1 MRKIKKYLAMACVS
15 VMGLAALTGCGS
27 TGNDL
32 SEVKE
37 DKAEAGSDVITF
49 GTNAEFPP
57 FELVSSSGV
66 IDNFD
71 GIDMKIAKQIGDENN
86 MTAKIENMEFDSLL
100 IALEN
105 GQVDAV
111 IAGMSI
117 TDERKEAVD
126 FSTPYYSATQVMI
139 VKEDSD
145 IAKASDM
152 KDKKIAVIQG
162 YTGEECVKEL
172 GFEYEA
178 FKKGTE
184 TILELING
192 KCDVVVIDSATAQ
205 KYVNDN
211 PGLKIVEDA
220 SAFANEEYGIAVK
233 KGNQELLDK
242 INAAIGKMLE
252 DGSIATWA
260 TEYSDTDSEE
270 SSEETEEASD
280 DAGDTEAENP
290 AAEEE

>member
-1 MRKIKKYLAMACVS
+1 MKKFKKYLALACMGVLGMS
-15 VMGLAALTGCGS
+15 VLAGCGDS
-27 TGNDL
+27 GVSGELGD
-32 SEVKE
+32 
-37 DKAEAGSDVITF
+37 AGSVDVTSGETVTF

-57 FELVSSSGV
+57 FEFVAASGV
-66 IDNFD
+66 IDDFD
-71 GIDMKIAKQIGDENN
+71 GIDMKIAKQIGDDNS

-126 FSTPYYSATQVMI
+126 FSIPYYTATQVMI
-139 VKEDSD
+139 VREDSD
-145 IAKASDM
+145 ITKATDM
-152 KDKKIAVIQG
+152 EGKNIAVIQG

-172 GFEYEA
+172 GYEYEA

-205 KYVNDN
+205 KYVSDN
-211 PGLKIVEDA
+211 EGLKIVED
-220 SAFANEEYGIAVK
+220 SSTFESEEYGIAVK
-233 KGNQELLDK
+233 KGNTELLDK
-242 INAAIGKMLE
+242 INTSIQKMLD
-252 DGSIATWA
+252 DGTIATWA
-260 TEYSDTDSEE
+260 TEYSDADSEETSDDSAEE
-270 SSEETEEASD
+270 SSEKASEEA
-280 DAGDTEAENP
+280 E
-290 AAEEE
+290 

>member
-1 MRKIKKYLAMACVS
+1 MKKFKKYLALACMGVLGMS
-15 VMGLAALTGCGS
+15 VLAGCGDS
-27 TGNDL
+27 GVSGELGD
-32 SEVKE
+32 
-37 DKAEAGSDVITF
+37 AGSVDVTSGETVTF

-57 FELVSSSGV
+57 FEFVAASGV
-66 IDNFD
+66 IDDFD
-71 GIDMKIAKQIGDENN
+71 GIDMKIAKQIGDDNG

-126 FSTPYYSATQVMI
+126 FSTPYYTATQVMI
-139 VKEDSD
+139 VREDSD
-145 IAKASDM
+145 IAKATDM
-152 KDKKIAVIQG
+152 EGKSIAVIQG

-172 GFEYEA
+172 GYEYEA

-211 PGLKIVEDA
+211 EGLKIVEDA
-220 SAFANEEYGIAVK
+220 SSFESEEYGIAVK
-233 KGNQELLDK
+233 KGNTELLDK
-242 INAAIGKMLE
+242 INTSIQKMLDE
-252 DGSIATWA
+252 GTIATWA
-260 TEYSDTDSEE
+260 TEYSDADSEDASDGSDE
-270 SSEETEEASD
+270 ETSEETSEEA
-280 DAGDTEAENP
+280 E
-290 AAEEE
+290 

>member
-1 MRKIKKYLAMACVS
+1 MKKFKKYLALACMGVLGMS
-15 VMGLAALTGCGS
+15 VLAGCGNS
-27 TGNDL
+27 GVTGELGD
-32 SEVKE
+32 
-37 DKAEAGSDVITF
+37 AGSVDVGGEAITF

-57 FELVSSSGV
+57 FEFVASSGV
-66 IDNFD
+66 IDDFD
-71 GIDMKIAKQIGDENN
+71 GIDMKIAKQIGDDNGL
-86 MTAKIENMEFDSLL
+86 TPKIENMEFDSLL

-139 VKEDSD
+139 VREDSD
-145 IAKASDM
+145 ITKASDM
-152 KDKKIAVIQG
+152 EGKNIAVIQG

-172 GFEYEA
+172 GYEYEA

-184 TILELING
+184 TILELTNG

-205 KYVNDN
+205 KYVKDN
-211 PGLKIVEDA
+211 EGLKIVED
-220 SAFANEEYGIAVK
+220 SSVFESEEYGIAVK
-233 KGNQELLDK
+233 KGNTELLEK
-242 INAAIGKMLE
+242 INASIQKMLD

-260 TEYSDTDSEE
+260 TEYSDADSED
-270 SSEETEEASD
+270 S
-280 DAGDTEAENP
+280 AE
-290 AAEEE
+290 